1 MTIKTTES
9 NVGKL
14 TISDYQQM
22 VNEYIFPFI
31 EIQREIEDNG
41 GEVTPEIEDKF
52 NTLLL
57 TYTDNIHLIE
67 EATGKVAATGF
78 YLKKL
83 KSDIDFAKEQ
93 KAKADQYRKML
104 VDRND
109 RLRDAITTLM
119 QTMGINKVKADKKT
133 ILSVIEK
140 PEVVIFDEEL
150 LAQAVDDFDTL
161 NDTVRN
167 VFFKHL
173 NVIFE
178 HDLVGRHVDTHV
190 KLNRD
195 RGMIAEFT
203 NLLLADQEL
212 AEQLQE
218 YGICVTTKT
227 TLRNNI

>member
-1 MTIKTTES
+1 MIKTTES

-41 GEVTPEIEDKF
+41 GEVTPDIEDKF

-57 TYTDNIHLIE
+57 TYTDNVHLVE

-109 RLRDAITTLM
+109 RLRDAITMLM
-119 QTMGINKVKADKKT
+119 QTMGINKIKADKKT
-133 ILSVIEK
+133 ILSISEK

-150 LAQAVDDFDTL
+150 LTQVVDDFDAL
-161 NDTVRN
+161 DDTVKN
-167 VFFKHL
+167 VFYKYL
-173 NVIFE
+173 NVTFE
-178 HDLVGRHVDTHV
+178 QDLMGNHVGTHV
-190 KLNRD
+190 KLSRSK
-195 RGMIAEFT
+195 GMIAEFT
-203 NLLLADQEL
+203 NLLLSDQTL
-212 AEQLQE
+212 AERLEE

-227 TLRNNI
+227 ILRNNI